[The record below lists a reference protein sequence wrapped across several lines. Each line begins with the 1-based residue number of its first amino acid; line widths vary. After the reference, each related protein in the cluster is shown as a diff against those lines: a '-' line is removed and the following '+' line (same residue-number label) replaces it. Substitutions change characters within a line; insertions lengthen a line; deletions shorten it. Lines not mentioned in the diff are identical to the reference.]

1 MNTKQLAEKY
11 GNTALNIALALAV
24 MFVVYRLISNQNV
37 ANSPEQKALQ
47 EIASLYTTASG
58 ITSDVSVQKAIVDK
72 ANKQIQAD
80 YAKLSKVNELLGKY
94 NLKYGN

>member
-1 MNTKQLAEKY
+1 MNTKQLALKY
-11 GNTALNIALALAV
+11 GNTALNIALALAFI
-24 MFVVYRLISNQNV
+24 FVVYRLVSNQNM

-58 ITSDVSVQKAIVDK
+58 LTSDVSVQKAIVDK
-72 ANKQIQAD
+72 ANKKIQED

-94 NLKYGN
+94 YLKYGQ